1 MRINKFNPNY
11 IMINF
16 SDITKI
22 IFNHSKN
29 YEKEF
34 ISELKD
40 IEKAIY
46 KDDKDNIELFTRQ
59 MKEIAIKKDSPLG
72 QTILS
77 NSLINLR
84 KRITEK
90 MMKEAIVVATAE
102 GNYEYAKKI
111 SDILITNK
119 VIKCKYD
126 IEDYEIFKMIYTE
139 ELADFIVEN
148 GNLENYINILHG
160 DHPYEEDRYVYFYED
175 KKLNKICLPILK
187 EEVNKKKK

>member
-148 GNLENYINILHG
+148 GNLENYIKILHG

>member
-77 NSLINLR
+77 KSLINLR